1 MTKRKRKLR
10 LIQISLLS
18 IGLIFILFSY
28 SQINN
33 SSNEEIVSKKKQEK
47 IKNQISNTSENND
60 VFYNIE
66 YSGLDLSGNRY
77 ILKSEEALTTKEN
90 QELVYM
96 KIVEATFYFK
106 DDTILYIWSDNGIYN
121 NKTLDMIFENNIKAS
136 YEKSELFAE
145 KAEYSNSKG
154 FLTITNKVKVI
165 DFRGTMLA
173 DKLLFDIKKQ
183 KLNIVSFNNNK
194 INANINLKWKKVL
207 EF

>member
-194 INANINLKWKKVL
+194 INANINLK
-207 EF
+207 

>member
-1 MTKRKRKLR
+1 MTRKQKLR
-10 LIQISLLS
+10 FTQISLL
-18 IGLIFILFSY
+18 ILGFLIIFFTY
-28 SQINN
+28 SDKNT
-33 SSNEEIVSKKKQEK
+33 SSQKIIPKETQEK
-47 IKNQISNTSENND
+47 IKKQIASQTNDGD

-66 YSGLDLSGNRY
+66 YSGFDLSGNRY

-194 INANINLKWKKVL
+194 INANINLK
-207 EF
+207 

>member
-47 IKNQISNTSENND
+47 IKNQISNTSEDND

-194 INANINLKWKKVL
+194 INANINLK
-207 EF
+207 